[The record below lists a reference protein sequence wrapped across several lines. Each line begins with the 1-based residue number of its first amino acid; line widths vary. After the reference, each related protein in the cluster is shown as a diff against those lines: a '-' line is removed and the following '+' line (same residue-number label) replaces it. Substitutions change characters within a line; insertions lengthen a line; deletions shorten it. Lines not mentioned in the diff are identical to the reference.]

1 MGRKSARN
9 SSILKGAKDRTS
21 PKVYDLLLR
30 LVNSERDDLAEL
42 VLKIDYLFEYASV
55 CIKQRDYKSAK
66 ETLLKARKRMDKIR
80 DENSEVDIECLEYL
94 YEGILRKAT
103 K

>member
-1 MGRKSARN
+1 MGRRNARN
-9 SSILKGAKDRTS
+9 SVVLKSAKDRTS

-30 LVNSERDDLAEL
+30 LVNSDKEDLAEL

-55 CIKQRDYKSAK
+55 CIKQKDYKETK
-66 ETLLKARKRMDKIR
+66 EALLKARKRMDKIKVV
-80 DENSEVDIECLEYL
+80 DSEIDIDCLEYL
-94 YEGILRKAT
+94 YEGILKKA